1 MKSFTNNENEISDKN
16 YNTCLI
22 LRLNYFMNISIKLHN
37 ALNND
42 LNNKKSEYKI
52 EKNADG
58 FIIAYKNNRAVH
70 SKYNI
75 ENECRRALEKIN
87 KNKNLLIIYGY
98 GLGYIIKYLIE
109 NIENY
114 FDKKILESLKIIVVV
129 EDDYL
134 FKYSYY
140 NIFNTNKKNI
150 FFIHTEDNIDYINKI
165 VDYKN
170 INGVSLVLLP
180 SLTKEEKDKA
190 NKFYEEILN
199 NIEKEF
205 SNIWTNLYFENIW
218 TKNIILNSEYINKSS
233 DISVFKNAFN
243 GFNALLIC
251 PGPTLINY
259 IEKIKTHRKNLIIIC
274 VDTSYSVLCKNG
286 IIPDFIITVDGGFF
300 NSLDFVCENK
310 KFPYLVMDIACHKI
324 IPKIIYD
331 RTKIIRFTSTD
342 NLGIVEYLKKFTD
355 LSSLTTSSTVAT
367 TMIDFAYYTNFDK
380 VLLIGFDNSYPYYQ
394 RHIKH
399 ALSYEYMINKTS
411 KLKTM
416 ESYYFDAIKNN
427 SNVNVYP
434 PTEFIFENQIEYFK
448 ELKNKYSKMCIGRIK
463 SDAIDI
469 NSFKED
475 IIENFLEDKAREKV
489 LNIAEKLYKIDKKG
503 YIKKAYIE
511 LKNILEE
518 FRNILIN
525 YKKNNYNEIINI
537 IEKYKEKAPIL
548 KNILSAV
555 IIMSEKVEADIK
567 KRLDFLISESLKN
580 VNYFLTRINI
590 IIDRL

>member
-1 MKSFTNNENEISDKN
+1 
-16 YNTCLI
+16 
-22 LRLNYFMNISIKLHN
+22 MNISVKLHN

-52 EKNADG
+52 EKNTDG

-75 ENECRRALEKIN
+75 ENECKRALEKIN

-140 NIFNTNKKNI
+140 NIFNTDKKNI
-150 FFIHTEDNIDYINKI
+150 FFIYAEDNIDYINKI

-233 DISVFKNAFN
+233 DISVFKNAFK
-243 GFNALLIC
+243 GFKALLIC

-259 IEKIKTHRKNLIIIC
+259 IKKIKTHRKNLIIIC

-310 KFPYLVMDIACHKI
+310 KFPYLVMDIACNKI

-416 ESYYFDAIKNN
+416 ESYYFEVIKNN

-448 ELKNKYSKMCIGRIK
+448 ELKNKYLKMFIGRIK

-489 LNIAEKLYKIDKKG
+489 LNIAEKLYKIDKKDD
-503 YIKKAYIE
+503 IKKAYIE

-525 YKKNNYNEIINI
+525 YKKDDYNEIINI

-548 KNILSAV
+548 KNILSTV
-555 IIMSEKVEADIK
+555 IIMSERGKDDIK
-567 KRLDFLISESLKN
+567 KRLDFLLSESLKN

>member
-1 MKSFTNNENEISDKN
+1 
-16 YNTCLI
+16 
-22 LRLNYFMNISIKLHN
+22 MNISVKLHN

-129 EDDYL
+129 VDNYL

-140 NIFNTNKKNI
+140 NIFNTDKKNI
-150 FFIHTEDNIDYINKI
+150 FFIHAEDNIDYINKI

-233 DISVFKNAFN
+233 DISVFKNAFK

-310 KFPYLVMDIACHKI
+310 KFPYLVMDIACNKI

-342 NLGIVEYLKKFTD
+342 NLGIIEYLKKFSD

-416 ESYYFDAIKNN
+416 ESYYFEAIKNN
-427 SNVNVYP
+427 SNINVYP
-434 PTEFIFENQIEYFK
+434 PIEFIFENQIEYFK
-448 ELKNKYSKMCIGRIK
+448 ELKNKYLKMFIGRIK

-489 LNIAEKLYKIDKKG
+489 LNIAEKLYKIDKKDD
-503 YIKKAYIE
+503 IKKAYIE

-525 YKKNNYNEIINI
+525 YKKNDYNEIINI

-555 IIMSEKVEADIK
+555 IIMSERVEADIK

>member
-1 MKSFTNNENEISDKN
+1 
-16 YNTCLI
+16 
-22 LRLNYFMNISIKLHN
+22 
-37 ALNND
+37 
-42 LNNKKSEYKI
+42 
-52 EKNADG
+52 
-58 FIIAYKNNRAVH
+58 
-70 SKYNI
+70 
-75 ENECRRALEKIN
+75 
-87 KNKNLLIIYGY
+87 
-98 GLGYIIKYLIE
+98 
-109 NIENY
+109 
-114 FDKKILESLKIIVVV
+114 
-129 EDDYL
+129 
-134 FKYSYY
+134 
-140 NIFNTNKKNI
+140 
-150 FFIHTEDNIDYINKI
+150 
-165 VDYKN
+165 
-170 INGVSLVLLP
+170 
-180 SLTKEEKDKA
+180 
-190 NKFYEEILN
+190 
-199 NIEKEF
+199 
-205 SNIWTNLYFENIW
+205 
-218 TKNIILNSEYINKSS
+218 
-233 DISVFKNAFN
+233 
-243 GFNALLIC
+243 
-251 PGPTLINY
+251 
-259 IEKIKTHRKNLIIIC
+259 
-274 VDTSYSVLCKNG
+274 
-286 IIPDFIITVDGGFF
+286 
-300 NSLDFVCENK
+300 
-310 KFPYLVMDIACHKI
+310 MDIACHKI

-342 NLGIVEYLKKFTD
+342 NLGIVEYLKKFTY

>member
-1 MKSFTNNENEISDKN
+1 
-16 YNTCLI
+16 
-22 LRLNYFMNISIKLHN
+22 MNISVKLHN

-75 ENECRRALEKIN
+75 ENECKKSLEKIN

-140 NIFNTNKKNI
+140 NIFNTDKKNI
-150 FFIHTEDNIDYINKI
+150 FFIYAEDNIDYINKI

-180 SLTKEEKDKA
+180 SLTKEEKDKS

-259 IEKIKTHRKNLIIIC
+259 IKKIKTHRKNLIIIC

-310 KFPYLVMDIACHKI
+310 KFPYLVMDIACNKI

-342 NLGIVEYLKKFTD
+342 NLGIIEYLKKFTD
-355 LSSLTTSSTVAT
+355 ISSLTTSSTVAT

-416 ESYYFDAIKNN
+416 ESYYFEVIKNN
-427 SNVNVYP
+427 SNINVYP

-489 LNIAEKLYKIDKKG
+489 LNIAEKLYKIDKKDD
-503 YIKKAYIE
+503 IKKDYIE

-525 YKKNNYNEIINI
+525 YKKNDYNEIINI

-555 IIMSEKVEADIK
+555 IIMSERVEDDIK

>member
-1 MKSFTNNENEISDKN
+1 
-16 YNTCLI
+16 
-22 LRLNYFMNISIKLHN
+22 MNISVKLHS

-42 LNNKKSEYKI
+42 FNNKKSEYKI
-52 EKNADG
+52 EKNTDG

-75 ENECRRALEKIN
+75 ENECKRTLEKIN

-109 NIENY
+109 NIKNY

-140 NIFNTNKKNI
+140 NIFNTDKKNI
-150 FFIHTEDNIDYINKI
+150 FFIHTEDNVDYINKI

-180 SLTKEEKDKA
+180 SLTKEEKYKA

-310 KFPYLVMDIACHKI
+310 KFPYLVMDIACNKI

-342 NLGIVEYLKKFTD
+342 NLGIVEYLKKFID

-416 ESYYFDAIKNN
+416 ESYYFDSIKNN
-427 SNVNVYP
+427 SNINVYP

-448 ELKNKYSKMCIGRIK
+448 ELKNKYLKMFIGRIK

-489 LNIAEKLYKIDKKG
+489 LNIAEKLYKMDKKCD
-503 YIKKAYIE
+503 IKKAYIE

-525 YKKNNYNEIINI
+525 YKKNDYNEIINI

-555 IIMSEKVEADIK
+555 IIMSERVEADIK

-580 VNYFLTRINI
+580 INYFLTRISI